1 MREGAWSLNESMNR
15 KYTTVYLAPMMRRA
29 RPVLAT
35 HADRWRRSSD
45 RLRRRMFPTR
55 KAVLGFLLALI
66 VALPLVGLVY
76 EAYADGTA
84 AIEFP
89 PPGMLVDIGGRR
101 LHLICVGD
109 ERPTV
114 LFEASGWGTALSS
127 ARVRE
132 AIAGRATVCSY
143 DRSGNGWSDPG
154 PGVASAADLASNLA
168 VLQDRARLRWPFVIV
183 ASSIG
188 GLTGEMFARQYP
200 ERVAGL
206 VLVDAANSELIPT
219 FDALADRARTT
230 LCTTAALARLGLV
243 RVIDPFGLNGSDE
256 TRQAAA
262 LTYSPRPWAQLCAM
276 VRGIARTR
284 QEFNDAPRLPD
295 DLPLLALSAT
305 SAEGLVAPVFQRF
318 VDPGAAQAA
327 LQASLKRMALK
338 SNRGRWQM
346 VSDSTHLINESQPE
360 AVSDAILA
368 MLDTLPRQ

>member
-1 MREGAWSLNESMNR
+1 MRQGGGIANENMNR

-29 RPVLAT
+29 RPVLAA
-35 HADRWRRSSD
+35 HAEKWKRSSG

-55 KAVLGFLLALI
+55 KAVFGYVLALI

-76 EAYADGTA
+76 EAYADGMA

-89 PPGMLVDIGGRR
+89 PPGMRVDIGGRR
-101 LHLICVGD
+101 LHLVCAGD
-109 ERPTV
+109 ESPTV
-114 LFEASGWGTALSS
+114 LFDASGWGTVLSS

-132 AIAGRATVCSY
+132 RIVGRATVCSY

-154 PGVASAADLASNLA
+154 PDVASAGDLASNLA
-168 VLQDRARLRWPFVIV
+168 VLQDRAKLRWPFVIV
-183 ASSIG
+183 ASSVG

-318 VDPGAAQAA
+318 VDADAAQAA

-338 SNRGRWQM
+338 SNRGRWRM
-346 VSDSTHLINESQPE
+346 VSDSTHLIGESQPD
-360 AVSDAILA
+360 AVGDAILE
-368 MLDTLPRQ
+368 MLDTLPR